1 MGFELP
7 ELPYAMDALAPLV
20 SRETLEYHHG
30 KHHKGYVDKTNA
42 LTADTDWAGKSLDE
56 IIKQAE
62 PGPLFNNAA
71 QVWNH
76 TFYWHSMK
84 PGGGGEPGGKL
95 AEAMASAFG
104 GYEGFKQAFVDA
116 AVGRFGSGWAWLVLD
131 ESKQLKIEHTLNAGN
146 PLREGHAPLL
156 TIDVWEHAYYI
167 DYRNLRKKYAETF
180 VDSLVDW
187 NFVAQNYDKA
197 IG

>member
-1 MGFELP
+1 MSHELP
-7 ELPYAMDALAPLV
+7 ELPYALDALEPLV

-42 LTADTDWAGKSLDE
+42 LTDGTGWAGATLEE
-56 IIKQAE
+56 IIKGAE

-76 TFYWHSMK
+76 TFYWHCMK
-84 PGGGGEPGGKL
+84 PKGGGQPQGKL
-95 AEAMASAFG
+95 AEAIDQTFG
-104 GYEGFKQAFVDA
+104 GIDAFKQAFVDA
-116 AVGRFGSGWAWLVLD
+116 AVGRFGSGWAWLVVGGHGDLR
-131 ESKQLKIEHTLNAGN
+131 IEHTLNAGN
-146 PLREGHAPLL
+146 PLRDGKTPLL

-180 VDSLVDW
+180 VESLLDW
-187 NFVAQNYDKA
+187 DFVQKNYETASD
-197 IG
+197 